1 MGLGEGVRWWMGEGE
16 GGPGWGDR
24 APEGPSVF
32 KTWWLLLINLVVTS
46 NSRILAEGWGSPAAK
61 MMQQNRLLLV
71 TLVPQTVTK
80 TKGDV
85 LPSKNDF
92 KSINQW
98 SRCSAVNYFPTA

>member
-92 KSINQW
+92 KSII
-98 SRCSAVNYFPTA
+98 

>member
-46 NSRILAEGWGSPAAK
+46 NSRILAKGWGSPTAK
-61 MMQQNRLLLV
+61 LMQQNLETEKEENLG
-71 TLVPQTVTK
+71 K
-80 TKGDV
+80 WYGKGREKMREKRENERERREKKGKKV
-85 LPSKNDF
+85 
-92 KSINQW
+92 INL
-98 SRCSAVNYFPTA
+98 C